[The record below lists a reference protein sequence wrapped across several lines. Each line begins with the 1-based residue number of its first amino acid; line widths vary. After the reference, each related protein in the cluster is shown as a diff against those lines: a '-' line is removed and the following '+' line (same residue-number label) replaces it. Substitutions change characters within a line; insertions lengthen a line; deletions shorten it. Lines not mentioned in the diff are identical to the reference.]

1 MKKNLFVVAAVAL
14 MAIVSCNK
22 EEVNNEVVTP
32 DGGETMEFTAYVG
45 ADTKATLVEEGDKDA
60 AYWELDDVIYVNG
73 QQFKVKEGEV
83 AGESV
88 TFEGPKV
95 EAPYKAVFAPNGG
108 THESV
113 EVVAAVSTEP
123 LGNMV
128 SVAYAEEGESSLE
141 FKNVTSILKF
151 QVPVACEEVTISSD
165 TDLAGTVSV
174 TGWEDGIPT
183 ISAGT
188 EKAITL
194 TITDDFKVGPDYY
207 VAVLPGAKVN
217 FTVRVDGYLS
227 KQAAS
232 VNINR
237 SSVINMPLDAP
248 KVSATYGIA
257 GTMQP
262 NQWDA
267 ANPIEMYE
275 DVNNT
280 VVLKNVEL
288 YKDDAFKVVV
298 DKSWNESYGN
308 GNDNMTVDKNG
319 IFDITFNTSDK
330 IITAICTEEYTDVTV
345 GLTVKNE
352 RTSWSSVYVHL
363 WKENGDEDEDITTW
377 PGISL
382 SKDSQGNYTYQLD
395 GKYIGENIGF
405 IFSDNGEDQT
415 TADYITVSRKG
426 HSLTIASE
434 PPAKFYFVLNTDNSK
449 QWWGTTAYLHM
460 WTSSGDLFG
469 GWPGKLMTYEGD
481 YKFSCEIP
489 AEYIGQTLNFK
500 VHNGNGWE
508 GSNQEN
514 KTLKSEQTYYGSDIG
529 VN

>member
-123 LGNMV
+123 LRNMV

-151 QVPVACEEVTISSD
+151 QVPVDCKEVTISSD

-194 TITDDFKVGPDYY
+194 TITDDFKVGSDYY

-227 KQAAS
+227 RQAAS

-237 SSVINMPLDAP
+237 SSVINMPLDAR
-248 KVSATYGIA
+248 KESAKYGIA

-267 ANPIEMYE
+267 ADPIAMYE

-298 DKSWNESYGN
+298 NKSWDVSYGN
-308 GNDNMTVDKNG
+308 GDDNMTVDKNG
-319 IFDITFNTSDK
+319 IFDIEFNTENKTIAVSCIKEFTDLKVK
-330 IITAICTEEYTDVTV
+330 IYVENQKKWSPLNIHCWVEKGDNDIALTEWPGSAMTKESEGLYYYEIDGSYIGNEIGYIINNGSEQTDDLFQKLTKDGFTYILPNEVCR
-345 GLTVKNE
+345 LTVKILKSTYDWYNNYIY
-352 RTSWSSVYVHL
+352 SWLDGEEPSGS
-363 WKENGDEDEDITTW
+363 WPGTKMSWDKEENGYKIYYYDFPAKYDGKTMNFIINNGEGTQTGNLSIQ
-377 PGISL
+377 L
-382 SKDSQGNYTYQLD
+382 SKSG
-395 GKYIGENIGF
+395 
-405 IFSDNGEDQT
+405 
-415 TADYITVSRKG
+415 
-426 HSLTIASE
+426 SE
-434 PPAKFYFVLNTDNSK
+434 
-449 QWWGTTAYLHM
+449 
-460 WTSSGDLFG
+460 
-469 GWPGKLMTYEGD
+469 
-481 YKFSCEIP
+481 YKI
-489 AEYIGQTLNFK
+489 N
-500 VHNGNGWE
+500 
-508 GSNQEN
+508 
-514 KTLKSEQTYYGSDIG
+514 
-529 VN
+529 